1 MTLKRLFTIDHIYY
15 MLVFALM
22 FPLILLRD
30 YTPANE
36 LRYLNI
42 VDDALKTG
50 NFFSFYNHG
59 EIYADKP
66 PLYFWIIMLGKDIR
80 KSSNMVLVAILITTR
95 FCHSVY
101 DGQVDTS

>member
-1 MTLKRLFTIDHIYY
+1 
-15 MLVFALM
+15 M

-66 PLYFWIIMLGKDIR
+66 PLYFWIMNI
-80 KSSNMVLVAILITTR
+80 VLHT
-95 FCHSVY
+95 
-101 DGQVDTS
+101 